1 MIESK
6 YLKDNI
12 ENIQKLLTIPCL
24 KSFQTRSVGKL
35 LKLSKIRE
43 YQNGEVII
51 REGGQDAWMYILLSG
66 KVRILKE
73 NQQISTIA
81 KSGEIFG
88 EMRIIDN
95 KERSASAT
103 AVGKTVCLAVNTD
116 VACRL
121 SEDSLEED
129 KLDFLLLLHRVFAEY
144 MSIRLR
150 AVTDELTCAKK
161 KIRHLI
167 SMV

>member
-1 MIESK
+1 
-6 YLKDNI
+6 
-12 ENIQKLLTIPCL
+12 
-24 KSFQTRSVGKL
+24 
-35 LKLSKIRE
+35 
-43 YQNGEVII
+43 
-51 REGGQDAWMYILLSG
+51 
-66 KVRILKE
+66 
-73 NQQISTIA
+73 
-81 KSGEIFG
+81 
-88 EMRIIDN
+88 MRIIDN

-116 VACRL
+116 AACRL